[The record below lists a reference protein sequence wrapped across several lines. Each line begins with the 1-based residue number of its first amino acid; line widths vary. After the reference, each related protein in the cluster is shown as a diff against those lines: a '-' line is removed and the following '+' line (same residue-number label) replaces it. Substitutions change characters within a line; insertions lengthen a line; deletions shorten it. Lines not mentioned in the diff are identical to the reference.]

1 MLGLSFKWCLPKSR
15 NSTPHYDFDQ
25 DIDLHQVTYTYSP
38 RTPFEFKALHRS
50 TTIFPKG
57 QVTGIIGATGSGK
70 STLIQLINGLLI
82 PSSGEVRIGNYH
94 LSAKTKRVPA
104 VKQLRKEI
112 NLVFQ
117 FPEYQLFNETV
128 EKDIAFGPIHLGE
141 PKLKVLRAVPKYMEM
156 VGLAKN
162 LRDRSPFELSGGQ
175 KRRVA
180 IAGILAMEGNTLV
193 LDEPTGGLDPQGES
207 EFLKLFSRL
216 NRENDKRI
224 IMISHNMDHILEIA
238 DKVVVMDQGKI
249 IKEGTPFEI
258 FGNESLLKKLEIEP
272 PKIYQLLYEMRKQG
286 LDYTKTPVRNIKD
299 FAKFYA
305 QHHKED

>member
-1 MLGLSFKWCLPKSR
+1 MLGLNLKWCRPTSKKRAQS
-15 NSTPHYDFDQ
+15 YDFSQ
-25 DIDLHQVTYTYSP
+25 DIQLHEVTYTYSP

-50 TTIFPKG
+50 STIFPKG

-82 PSSGEVRIGNYH
+82 PSSGRVQIGDYR
-94 LSAKTKRVPA
+94 LSSATKRVPA

-128 EKDIAFGPIHLGE
+128 EKDIGFGPIHLGE
-141 PKLKVLRAVPKYMEM
+141 SKLKVLKAVPKYMAM
-156 VGLAKN
+156 VGLPKS

-193 LDEPTGGLDPQGES
+193 LDEPTGGLDPQGEA
-207 EFLKLFSRL
+207 EFLKLFARL
-216 NRENDKRI
+216 NQEEDKRI

-238 DKVVVMDQGKI
+238 DKVVVMDRGKI
-249 IKEGTPFEI
+249 VKEGTPFEI
-258 FGNESLLKKLEIEP
+258 FGNESLLKRLDIEP
-272 PKIYQLLYEMRKQG
+272 PKIYQLLYEMRKRG
-286 LDYTKTPVRNIKD
+286 LDLTKAPIRGVKD
-299 FAKFYA
+299 FAKIYA
-305 QHHKED
+305 QQEED

>member
-1 MLGLSFKWCLPKSR
+1 MLRLSWDWCRPKARKTVAS
-15 NSTPHYDFDQ
+15 DFSQ
-25 DIDLHQVTYTYSP
+25 DIELHQVTYTYSP

-50 TTIFPKG
+50 STVFPRGK
-57 QVTGIIGATGSGK
+57 VTGIIGATGSGK

-82 PSSGEVRIGNYH
+82 PASGHVQIDNYR
-94 LSAKTKRVPA
+94 LSAGMKRVPA

-156 VGLAKN
+156 VGLPQS

-193 LDEPTGGLDPQGES
+193 LDEPTGGLDPQGEA
-207 EFLKLFSRL
+207 EFLKLFARL
-216 NRENDKRI
+216 NHEHDKRI

-238 DKVVVMDQGKI
+238 DKVVVMDKGKI
-249 IKEGTPFEI
+249 VKEGTPFEI
-258 FGNESLLKKLEIEP
+258 FGNESLLKKLDIEP

-286 LDYTKTPVRNIKD
+286 LDLTRAPIRSVKD
-299 FAKFYA
+299 FAKLYA
-305 QHHKED
+305 QSQKED